1 VGCISGP
8 SGADFDLYLEKW
20 NGSTWVVVAQGISST
35 SEEKI
40 TYTGTSGYYSWRVES
55 YSGSGS
61 YTFGLDR
68 P

>member
-1 VGCISGP
+1 M
-8 SGADFDLYLEKW
+8 AR
-20 NGSTWVVVAQGISST
+20 GISAT
-35 SEEKI
+35 SEESVS
-40 TYTGTSGYYSWRVES
+40 YTGTSGYYSWRVSS